1 MAISPLGIVFDAR
14 NVPAL
19 AEFWHQATGF
29 EIVDSGERATRLAPK
44 GTNLRYILI
53 QKVPEEKTT
62 KNSCHVDFE
71 TDDREADVE
80 RLVSAGAIKVAD
92 HSGGR
97 FKWTVLQDPEGNE
110 FCIGSEIG
118 E

>member
-1 MAISPLGIVFDAR
+1 MASHGQTSS
-14 NVPAL
+14 
-19 AEFWHQATGF
+19 AEDRHDTIQQTCS
-29 EIVDSGERATRLAPK
+29 D
-44 GTNLRYILI
+44 LRYILI

>member
-1 MAISPLGIVFDAR
+1 MTIRPLGIVFDTR

-19 AEFWHQATGF
+19 AEFWRQATGY
-29 EIVDSGERATRLAPK
+29 EITDSGEWSAHLAPE